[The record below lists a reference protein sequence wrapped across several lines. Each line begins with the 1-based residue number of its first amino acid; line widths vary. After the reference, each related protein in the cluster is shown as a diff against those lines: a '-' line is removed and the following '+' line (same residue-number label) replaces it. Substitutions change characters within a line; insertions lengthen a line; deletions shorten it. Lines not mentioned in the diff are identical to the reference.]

1 MRYMNMRITVIFSYK
16 GGEGRTTT
24 TANLAYN
31 LSERGNRV
39 LMIDADQQCNLSYLY
54 RRKGSKYSLYDVLAG
69 TCRLKTAIRR
79 TNYKNLDILPAD
91 SMLEMVKCEPDVL
104 GKKLQEVDY
113 VYDYCIIDCH
123 PGYQVSTVN
132 ALSAAHDMIIPLQPN
147 DYSLENLKDVILQ
160 IENVKE
166 LNPEVSMPV
175 IAGCLVTM
183 FQRGRTAK
191 ENVSMLLTVC
201 HEHNIRLY
209 ESIIRRGNSVNDS
222 TKRKKPLSRCRKKSN
237 VAVDYQAF
245 TNLYEAGE

>member
-1 MRYMNMRITVIFSYK
+1 MRITVIFSYK

-104 GKKLQEVDY
+104 GKNFRRLIMCMTIV
-113 VYDYCIIDCH
+113 
-123 PGYQVSTVN
+123 
-132 ALSAAHDMIIPLQPN
+132 
-147 DYSLENLKDVILQ
+147 
-160 IENVKE
+160 
-166 LNPEVSMPV
+166 
-175 IAGCLVTM
+175 
-183 FQRGRTAK
+183 
-191 ENVSMLLTVC
+191 LLTVILD
-201 HEHNIRLY
+201 IRYLR
-209 ESIIRRGNSVNDS
+209 SMHFLQLMI
-222 TKRKKPLSRCRKKSN
+222 
-237 VAVDYQAF
+237 
-245 TNLYEAGE
+245 

>member
-1 MRYMNMRITVIFSYK
+1 MKTTVIFSYK

-31 LSERGNRV
+31 LSERGYRV

-54 RRKGSKYSLYDVLAG
+54 RRKNSRYSLYDVLSG
-69 TCRLKTAIRR
+69 TSRLQTAIRR

-132 ALSAAHDMIIPLQPN
+132 ALSAADDMIIPLQAN
-147 DYSLENLKDVILQ
+147 NYSVESLKDVISQ
-160 IENVKE
+160 VAKVKE
-166 LNPEVSMPV
+166 LNPDVHMPL
-175 IAGCLVTM
+175 ISGCLVTM
-183 FQRGRTAK
+183 YQIGRTAK
-191 ENVSMLLTVC
+191 EIVGTILELCNK
-201 HEHNIRLY
+201 HNIRLY
-209 ESIIRRGNSVNDS
+209 EVIIRRGNAVNDS
-222 TKRKKPLSRCRKKSN
+222 IKVKKPLARSRTTAN
-237 VAVDYQAF
+237 VTIDYQAF
-245 TNLYEAGE
+245 TDLYEAGE